1 MFTSA
6 TFRLT
11 ASYLGIL
18 MAISIIFSVVLYN
31 VSVHELHNDLRRQLP
46 YFQQF
51 QTDESLGQGFLGFET
66 QQETTAQHRLQ
77 IQLILVNLIILVA
90 AGGASYWLARR
101 SLKPIEE
108 ALEAQGRFT
117 ADASHELRTPLTAMK
132 SEIEVA
138 LRDPKLN
145 SKDTKALLASNL
157 EEISKLETLSNG
169 LLRLAQHNSDD
180 EKAFSAVSLA
190 KISTDA
196 VDRMSAIIKRRPVT
210 VFNEVEPTM
219 VWGDR
224 QHLTEVVA
232 ILLDNAIKYSPTKS
246 SVRLTSHVQG
256 HFAYLGVHDK
266 GKGISSEDLPHI
278 FDRFYRADT
287 SRSKDKTGGY
297 GLGLSIAQKI
307 AELHG
312 GSIEATSQLG
322 KGSIFTLK
330 LPLSIES

>member
-18 MAISIIFSVVLYN
+18 MAISIIFSIVLYN
-31 VSVHELHNDLRRQLP
+31 VSAHELHNDLRRQLP

-51 QTDESLGQGFLGFET
+51 QPDDGFGQGFQGFEN
-66 QQETTAQHRLQ
+66 QQETDALHRLQ

-108 ALEAQGRFT
+108 ALDAQSRFT

-138 LRDPKLN
+138 LRDPKLTP
-145 SKDTKALLASNL
+145 KDTKELLASNL
-157 EEISKLETLSNG
+157 EEIGKLEALSNG
-169 LLRLAQHNSDD
+169 LLRLAQHDNHDS
-180 EKAFSAVSLA
+180 ETFVAVSLA
-190 KISTDA
+190 KVSTDA
-196 VDRMSAIIKRRPVT
+196 IERVKGALKRNT
-210 VFNEVEPTM
+210 VKIFNEVEPTM

-232 ILLDNAIKYSPTKS
+232 ILLDNAIKYSPAKS
-246 SVRLTSHVQG
+246 SVRLTSRFDG
-256 HFAYLGVHDK
+256 NFAYLEVHDK
-266 GKGISSEDLPHI
+266 GQGISAEDLPHI

-287 SRSKDKTGGY
+287 SRSKDKTSGY
-297 GLGLSIAQKI
+297 GLGLSIAKKI
-307 AELHG
+307 VELHG
-312 GSIEATSQLG
+312 GAIEATSELG
-322 KGSIFTLK
+322 KGSVFTLK
-330 LPLSIES
+330 LPLSIVS

>member
-1 MFTSA
+1 MFKSA

-18 MAISIIFSVVLYN
+18 MAISIIFSLVLYN

-51 QTDESLGQGFLGFET
+51 QTDDSFGQGFAGFET
-66 QQETTAQHRLQ
+66 QQEITSKHRLQ

-108 ALEAQGRFT
+108 ALEAQSRFT

-138 LRDPKLN
+138 LRDPKL
-145 SKDTKALLASNL
+145 SPKDTKALLASNL
-157 EEISKLETLSNG
+157 EEINKLETLSNG
-169 LLRLAQHNSDD
+169 LLRLAQHNSEDD
-180 EKAFSAVSLA
+180 KAFSAVSLA
-190 KISTDA
+190 KVSTDA
-196 VDRMSAIIKRRPVT
+196 VERMSTVIKSRPVK

-224 QHLTEVVA
+224 QHLTEVLA
-232 ILLDNAIKYSPTKS
+232 ILLDNAIKYSPAKS
-246 SVRLTSHVQG
+246 SVRLTSRVQG
-256 HFAYLGVHDK
+256 NFAYLSVHDK
-266 GKGISSEDLPHI
+266 GKGIGAEDLPHI

-297 GLGLSIAQKI
+297 GLGLSIAKKI

-322 KGSIFTLK
+322 KGSVFTLK
-330 LPLSIES
+330 LPLSIDS